1 MKGLKG
7 TRSGKIQAT
16 GTCRPRTPEGARKGK
31 DEIRD
36 LELQSLKRIKS
47 PPPGGWGA
55 GGFIKGNG
63 SPAER
68 SRIEILIKEVNN
80 CCLIK

>member
-1 MKGLKG
+1 
-7 TRSGKIQAT
+7 
-16 GTCRPRTPEGARKGK
+16 
-31 DEIRD
+31 